1 MKTSMVIKGNKVY
14 RFYSRYLWK
23 TVKGCDQ
30 VTGEVKQDSLGGAF
44 QLGLET

>member
-1 MKTSMVIKGNKVY
+1 MKTNIAIKGNKVY

-30 VTGEVKQDSLGGAF
+30 VTGEVKQDSLGGSLPA
-44 QLGLET
+44 GS